1 MELGGLDGILVSV
14 AVGFVVA
21 SLTTPV
27 GVSGAFLLVPWQTQA
42 LGESGLSV
50 SSTNLVFNLL
60 TTPVAVARFR
70 AAGRLDLP
78 LARLVLFGSVPGVV
92 LGVVLRVYGLA
103 APRLF
108 LSLVGLVLV
117 LLAVRLWRYTPLQ
130 RAAPSSTSPPAE
142 IRSRSDRSGRSP
154 TEFGE
159 GRADPEDPSSR
170 AITTWALA
178 TAVIGGAYGVGGGSL
193 LAPILV
199 RMGLPVTRVA
209 GATLLA
215 TGVTSAVGLVGYL
228 ALAAIGEPTE
238 PDWQRGLAFGI
249 GGAVGALTGAW
260 TQTRV
265 DERLLRTGLAAL
277 TLVAAVAA
285 LARAAVV

>member
-1 MELGGLDGILVSV
+1 MELGGLDGIAVSV
-14 AVGFVVA
+14 VVGFVVA
-21 SLTTPV
+21 TLTTPV

-42 LGESGLSV
+42 LGETGLAV

-70 AAGRLDLP
+70 SVGRLDLP
-78 LARLVLFGSVPGVV
+78 LARMVLVGSVPGVV

-108 LSLVGLVLV
+108 LGLVGLVLL

-130 RAAPSSTSPPAE
+130 RAAEGVAPHAPRA
-142 IRSRSDRSGRSP
+142 RSVTG
-154 TEFGE
+154 
-159 GRADPEDPSSR
+159 
-170 AITTWALA
+170 WALA
-178 TAVIGGAYGVGGGSL
+178 TAVVGGAYGVGGGSL

-228 ALAAIGEPTE
+228 ALATAGEPTAPE
-238 PDWQRGLAFGI
+238 WQRGLAFGI
-249 GGAVGALTGAW
+249 GGAAGALSGAW
-260 TQTRV
+260 TQTRI
-265 DERLLRTGLAAL
+265 DERALRVGLAAL
-277 TLVAAVAA
+277 TLIAALAV
-285 LARAAVV
+285 LARAATS

>member
-14 AVGFVVA
+14 LVGFVVA
-21 SLTTPV
+21 TLTTPV

-42 LGESGLSV
+42 LGETGLSV

-78 LARLVLFGSVPGVV
+78 LARLVLLGSVPGVV
-92 LGVVLRVYGLA
+92 LGVLLRVYGLA

-117 LLAVRLWRYTPLQ
+117 LLAVRLWRYTPLD
-130 RAAPSSTSPPAE
+130 RAAPDPTTPQ
-142 IRSRSDRSGRSP
+142 IRSGRDENGHVPSG
-154 TEFGE
+154 FGQGE
-159 GRADPEDPSSR
+159 AEAGAPSSR
-170 AITTWALA
+170 SVTAWALA
-178 TAVIGGAYGVGGGSL
+178 TAVVGGAYGVGGGSL

-215 TGVTSAVGLVGYL
+215 TGVTSAVGLLGYL
-228 ALAAIGEPTE
+228 ALAAVGEPTE
-238 PDWQRGLAFGI
+238 PEWQRGVAFGI
-249 GGAVGALTGAW
+249 GGAAGALTGAW

-265 DERLLRTGLAAL
+265 DERVLRVGLAAL
-277 TLVAAVAA
+277 TLVAATAA
-285 LARAAVV
+285 LARAAAS